1 MINIKEFRFIILSI
15 IILTGCTTFFFIN
28 FYGTNEIKDSDLLTP
43 KNKLSTVEK
52 EINKKVVNE
61 ICRNNNDDFKVE
73 DNEES
78 KFYYQ
83 FNDKQSM
90 INYFLTYQY
99 YYYIEEYKDKQFS
112 NIAKY
117 NLSEYTYPVLT
128 KLQSNFT
135 PTIEDID
142 YEIDLIKKKY
152 DNGEIESQKTT
163 TTTTTTTTSRV
174 TTRYPIK
181 KTTKTNKKITFEN
194 DGTYHNLVLKKFRAR
209 VWSDFYSNYWKD
221 KYFLLF
227 TLENSLSF
235 RSPRLCLPLDT
246 SKPLL
251 TTPYL
256 FLHIPKCGGTTM
268 YVHFSKHFKVGT
280 LQQWAHPNPTEYKK
294 VQDSKNFI
302 IGHFEMGIH
311 LILNE
316 KEQKTYNY
324 MTMLRDPVDRVISN
338 YFYHKHSPGDPQHII
353 ARDNSIGNWL
363 IKSPRGNNEMTRV
376 LSGITIKEE
385 PVPTNET
392 FNMALYH
399 LRSMKFVGITE
410 KYSESLALLKFYT
423 GLDNPNVSEKLKS
436 LKFRPTGITPDIIEK
451 IKKRNWMDILLY
463 EEALKMFERQINI
476 VGRDNFEKQ
485 LKKIIDNSPKIVNK
499 KRLKK

>member
-1 MINIKEFRFIILSI
+1 MIKLKDLRLLILSI
-15 IILTGCTTFFFIN
+15 IILSGFTTFYYIN
-28 FYGTNEIKDSDLLTP
+28 LYGTINGIKSDLLKP
-43 KNKLSTVEK
+43 NNKLEIVEK
-52 EINKKVVNE
+52 EINKKVVFENCKNE
-61 ICRNNNDDFKVE
+61 TD
-73 DNEES
+73 ES
-78 KFYYQ
+78 NFYNYYQ
-83 FNDKQSM
+83 FNDKESM
-90 INYFLTYQY
+90 INYFLTYQN

-112 NIAKY
+112 NSTKY
-117 NLSEYTYPVLT
+117 NLSKYKYPVLT
-128 KLQSNFT
+128 KLYSNFT
-135 PTIEDID
+135 PTIKEID

-152 DNGEIESQKTT
+152 DNGEIVEPKINSITSSTT
-163 TTTTTTTTSRV
+163 YRSIRA
-174 TTRYPIK
+174 PK
-181 KTTKTNKKITFEN
+181 KKTNKKITFEN
-194 DGTYHNLVLKKFRAR
+194 DETYHNLELKKFRSR
-209 VWSDFYSNYWKD
+209 VWSDFYLNYWKD

-227 TLENSLSF
+227 TLENGLSF

-268 YVHFSKHFKVGT
+268 YTHFSKHFKFGT

-324 MTMLRDPVDRVISN
+324 MTMLRDPVERVISN
-338 YFYHKHSPGDPQHII
+338 YFYHKHSPGDPQHIL
-353 ARDNSIGNWL
+353 ARDNVIEKW
-363 IKSPRGNNEMTRV
+363 ITISPRGNNEITRV
-376 LSGITIKEE
+376 LSGITFREE
-385 PVPTNET
+385 PVPSNDT

-423 GLDNPNVSEKLKS
+423 GLENPNVSDKLKNS
-436 LKFRPTGITPDIIEK
+436 KFRPHGITPTIIEK
-451 IKKRNWMDILLY
+451 IKERNWMDILLY

-485 LKKIIDNSPKIVNK
+485 LKKIIDNSPKILTNNNNNRIEKNK
-499 KRLKK
+499 KIKK

>member
-1 MINIKEFRFIILSI
+1 MIKIKDLRFIILST
-15 IILTGCTTFFFIN
+15 IILTGFTTFYFIN
-28 FYGTNEIKDSDLLTP
+28 FYGDINGKKIDLLKP
-43 KNKLSTVEK
+43 NNKLGIVEK
-52 EINKKVVNE
+52 EINKKVIFE
-61 ICRNNNDDFKVE
+61 ICK
-73 DNEES
+73 NETDEINKDES

-83 FNDKQSM
+83 FNDKESM
-90 INYFLTYQY
+90 INYFLTYQN
-99 YYYIEEYKDKQFS
+99 YYYIEEYKDKQFVNS
-112 NIAKY
+112 TKY
-117 NLSEYTYPVLT
+117 NLSEYKYPVLT
-128 KLQSNFT
+128 KFQSNFT
-135 PTIEDID
+135 PTIQEID

-152 DNGEIESQKTT
+152 DNSEMVESKTNLT
-163 TTTTTTTTSRV
+163 FSTTSRSI
-174 TTRYPIK
+174 RAPIK
-181 KTTKTNKKITFEN
+181 KTNKKITFEN
-194 DGTYHNLVLKKFRAR
+194 DGNYHNLQLKKFRAR
-209 VWSDFYSNYWKD
+209 VWSDFYLNYWKD

-227 TLENSLSF
+227 TLENGLSF

-268 YVHFSKHFKVGT
+268 YSHFSKHFKIGT

-338 YFYHKHSPGDPQHII
+338 YFYHKHSPGDPQHIL
-353 ARDNSIGNWL
+353 ARDNTIEDWI
-363 IKSPRGNNEMTRV
+363 IKSPRGNNEITRV

-385 PVPTNET
+385 PLPTNDT

-423 GLDNPNVSEKLKS
+423 GLDNPNVADKLKFS
-436 LKFRPTGITPDIIEK
+436 KFRPSGITAAIIEK

-485 LKKIIDNSPKIVNK
+485 LKKIIDNSPKIVKNNNK
-499 KRLKK
+499 IKKIKK